1 MECILAAFLVPIW
14 CFRVLLSAGR
24 ESERMGSRKVEVVV
38 TTNIPLPF
46 LLGPF
51 WFWEWINI
59 YYWCCQ
65 GKKENLKSL
74 LLQNCYYFP
83 YLRFICLHLY
93 GFTGISYSLTPLI
106 KDILMISTLMFASR
120 RSRPLPLTLKR
131 CKL

>member
-1 MECILAAFLVPIW
+1 MYTSSFLGANMMFPCIFECRQGIK
-14 CFRVLLSAGR
+14 
-24 ESERMGSRKVEVVV
+24 EDGSRKVKVVF
-38 TTNIPLPF
+38 TNNTLLSF
-46 LLGPF
+46 LLDPF

-65 GKKENLKSL
+65 GKKENLKSF
-74 LLQNCYYFP
+74 LLQNYYCFP
-83 YLRFICLHLY
+83 YLRFIYLHLY
-93 GFTGISYSLTPLI
+93 GFTGISCSLTPLI